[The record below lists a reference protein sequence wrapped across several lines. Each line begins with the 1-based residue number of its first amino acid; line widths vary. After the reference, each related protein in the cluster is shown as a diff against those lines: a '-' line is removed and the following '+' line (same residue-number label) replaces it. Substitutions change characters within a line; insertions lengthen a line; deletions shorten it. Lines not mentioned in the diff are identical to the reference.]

1 MKLRRAALPLALIS
15 MTAVALAATAA
26 VAQLR
31 PPVGNRAV
39 PQPAKPVDIGRYAGL
54 WYEIGRYENS
64 FERGCDAVS
73 AEYKLRDDGLIQVV
87 NACRQ
92 GGLDGPIKIARGRA
106 KVVAGSDN
114 AKLKV
119 SFFGPFFIGDYW
131 VLDHGEA
138 YDWSIVGE
146 PSGRYLWLLT
156 RLAEPPAAMRA
167 MLESRVRE
175 LGYDTA
181 LIRPTLH

>member
-1 MKLRRAALPLALIS
+1 MKLRRKAPPFALILL
-15 MTAVALAATAA
+15 AGAALAATAA
-26 VAQLR
+26 MAQIL
-31 PPVGNRAV
+31 PPAGNRAV
-39 PQPAKPVDIGRYAGL
+39 PQPAKPVDLSRYAGL

-73 AEYKLRDDGLIQVV
+73 AEYCMRDDGLIQVV
-87 NACRQ
+87 NTCRD
-92 GGLDGPIKIARGRA
+92 GGLNGTIKMIKGRA
-106 KVVAGSDN
+106 RIVAGSDG

-119 SFFGPFFIGDYW
+119 SFFGPFFFGNYW

-156 RLAEPPAAMRA
+156 RLAEPSSAMRA
-167 MLESRVRE
+167 MLQARARE

>member
-1 MKLRRAALPLALIS
+1 MKLRRAAWPLALIS
-15 MTAVALAATAA
+15 VTAAALAATAA
-26 VAQLR
+26 VARLR

-39 PQPAKPVDIGRYAGL
+39 PQPAKPVDLGRYAGV

-64 FERGCDAVS
+64 FERGCEAVS
-73 AEYKLRDDGLIQVV
+73 AEYRLGDDGLVQVV

-92 GGLDGPIKIARGRA
+92 GGVDGPIRVARGRA
-106 KVVAGSDN
+106 KVVPGSGG

-156 RLAEPPAAMRA
+156 RSAEPTPAMRA
-167 MLESRVRE
+167 LIQARVRE
-175 LGYDTA
+175 LGYDSDR
-181 LIRPTLH
+181 IRPTGH

>member
-15 MTAVALAATAA
+15 VTAMALAATAA
-26 VAQLR
+26 LAQLL

-39 PQPAKPVDIGRYAGL
+39 PQPARTVDIGRYAGL
-54 WYEIGRYENS
+54 WYEMGRYENS
-64 FERGCDAVS
+64 FERGCEAVS
-73 AEYKLRDDGLIQVV
+73 AEYRMRDDGLIQVV

-92 GGLDGPIKIARGRA
+92 GGLEGPIKIARGRA
-106 KVVAGSDN
+106 RIIAGSDS

-119 SFFGPFFIGDYW
+119 SFFGPFFIGDYC

-156 RLAEPPAAMRA
+156 RSVEPAPPMRA
-167 MLESRVRE
+167 MLETRARE

>member
-1 MKLRRAALPLALIS
+1 MKLRRTALPLALIS
-15 MTAVALAATAA
+15 LTAVALAATAV
-26 VAQLR
+26 VAQIL

-39 PQPAKPVDIGRYAGL
+39 PQPAKPVDLGRYAGV

-64 FERGCDAVS
+64 FERGCEAVS
-73 AEYKLRDDGLIQVV
+73 AEYRMRDDGLVQVV
-87 NACRQ
+87 NTCRD
-92 GGLDGPIKIARGRA
+92 GGLDGPIKMIKGRA
-106 KVVAGSDN
+106 RVLAGSDG

-119 SFFGPFFIGDYW
+119 SFFGPFFFGDYW

-156 RLAEPPAAMRA
+156 RAAEPPAALRA
-167 MLESRVRE
+167 MLQARARE